1 MRKAGRKL
9 NNAGAALVTV
19 IVVIAFIS
27 VVATVLL
34 YSSSVNFLMK
44 TADMKIK
51 GNFYDAE
58 TTLEEIRAAL
68 VVRVS
73 DAYKV
78 AYRETMKDYTSE
90 GSADAREEL
99 FKRNFI
105 EEFKKKWDEDNTY
118 GDDETL
124 RFLQT
129 MVEGT
134 RTGDLVLAP
143 APAPATGEVKPEL
156 DINEAEGRII
166 LRNVRVEHANGEYI
180 SIIQTDFIIRA
191 PEVNWNVSVSATSWA
206 PGDDAG
212 ALVRKE
218 IDMVNSV
225 NYLNWTKW

>member
-27 VVATVLL
+27 VVVTVLL

-99 FKRNFI
+99 FKRKFA
-105 EEFKKKWDEDNTY
+105 EEFQKKWNEDNTY
-118 GDDETL
+118 GVSNTL
-124 RFLQT
+124 KFLQD
-129 MVEGT
+129 MVEEE
-134 RTGDLVLAP
+134 RKNDLK
-143 APAPATGEVKPEL
+143 ESNPEL
-156 DINEAEGRII
+156 EVEEADGRII
-166 LRNVRVEHANGEYI
+166 LRNIRVEHANGEYI
-180 SIIQTDFIIRA
+180 SIIETDFIIRV
-191 PEVNWNVSVSATSWA
+191 PEVSWNVSVSATSWA
-206 PGDDAG
+206 PGDGADA
-212 ALVRKE
+212 LERKE

-225 NYLNWTKW
+225 NYLNWRKW

>member
-99 FKRNFI
+99 FKRKFA
-105 EEFKKKWDEDNTY
+105 EEFEKKWNDDNVYGTDNTVKF
-118 GDDETL
+118 L
-124 RFLQT
+124 RD
-129 MVEGT
+129 MVEDE
-134 RTGDLVLAP
+134 RKNDLKE
-143 APAPATGEVKPEL
+143 THPEL
-156 DINEAEGRII
+156 TVEEAEGRVI

-180 SIIQTDFIIRA
+180 NIIETDFIIRA
-191 PEVNWNVSVSATSWA
+191 PEVNWNVTVSATAWA
-206 PGDDAG
+206 PGEGAG

-225 NYLNWTKW
+225 NYLNWKKW

>member
-99 FKRNFI
+99 FKRKFA
-105 EEFKKKWDEDNTY
+105 EEFQKKWNEDNTY
-118 GDDETL
+118 GVSNTL
-124 RFLQT
+124 KFLQD
-129 MVEGT
+129 MVEEV
-134 RTGDLVLAP
+134 RKNDLK
-143 APAPATGEVKPEL
+143 ESNPEL
-156 DINEAEGRII
+156 EVEEADGRII
-166 LRNVRVEHANGEYI
+166 LRNIRVEHANGEYI
-180 SIIQTDFIIRA
+180 SIIETDFIIRA
-191 PEVNWNVSVSATSWA
+191 PEVSWNVSVSATSWA

-225 NYLNWTKW
+225 NYLNWRKW